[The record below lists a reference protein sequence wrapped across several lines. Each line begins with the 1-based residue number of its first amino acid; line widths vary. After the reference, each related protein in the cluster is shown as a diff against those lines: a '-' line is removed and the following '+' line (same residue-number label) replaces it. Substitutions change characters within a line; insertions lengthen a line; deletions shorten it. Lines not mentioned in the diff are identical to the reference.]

1 MAQPGGKAAGLAAVL
16 RAGGLTGVLAADEL
30 TRSPE
35 WLPLD
40 GAPGAAVRLVRL
52 NEENYRE
59 ASFLDQRLL
68 ERGYAQ
74 GACDLAVLEAA
85 VARLAV
91 RAHYIFHTG
100 HVGSTLVSRL
110 IGAYPGFFSLREPA
124 LLRALAM
131 RGPAEAAPRL
141 EAALALLSRTWRPGE
156 RAVVKATSFVSELS
170 TSILAAGEQAVAIL
184 MFVSPAAYLAGILA
198 GPNSRAEIRQLDAV
212 RLQRLEGR
220 LGPEGLLA
228 APRSEG
234 ESVAMSWLCEMTALC
249 HAAERFAAR
258 VRWVNFDEFLAEP
271 RSGLADILAA
281 LGARPAAKEIE
292 TLVSGPLMRRYSKA
306 PEYAYDAALRRE
318 VLRSAEL
325 EHAGEIR
332 RGIEWL
338 QKRAGRH
345 PLARRAFEMS
355 AAERL

>member
-16 RAGGLTGVLAADEL
+16 RAGSLTGVLAADEL

-124 LLRALAM
+124 LLRVLADAPQAAALSL
-131 RGPAEAAPRL
+131 PVT
-141 EAALALLSRTWRPGE
+141 LALLGRRWRAGQH
-156 RAVVKATSFVSELS
+156 AVVKATSFVSEIADP
-170 TSILAAGEQAVAIL
+170 ILAASPE
-184 MFVSPAAYLAGILA
+184 PAAIFVFAAAPAYVRGILA
-198 GPNSRAEIRQLDAV
+198 GPNSRTETRTLAPP
-212 RLQRLEGR
+212 RLQRLVRR
-220 LGPEGLLA
+220 LGGSSWRSD
-228 APRSEG
+228 PRSEG
-234 ESVAMSWLCEMTALC
+234 EQVAMSWLCEMLTLQQTAQR
-249 HAAERFAAR
+249 HPGR
-258 VRWVNFDEFLAEP
+258 VLWVDFDAFLQAP
-271 RSGLADILAA
+271 VAGLAAIFRA
-281 LGARPAAKEIE
+281 LGAQPEPRELE
-292 TLVSGPLMRRYSKA
+292 QLVSGPIMRQYSKA
-306 PEYAYDAALRRE
+306 PEHAYDAALRRE
-318 VLRSAEL
+318 VLESADR
-325 EHAGEIR
+325 EHGAEIR
-332 RGIEWL
+332 RGLHWL
-338 QKRAGRH
+338 EGVAGAHAAVRA
-345 PLARRAFEMS
+345 LFES
-355 AAERL
+355 PQRP